1 MPSNEDYIDPND
13 AVFIAWSANFF
24 TVLNANLAAVGLIA
38 GDVTPVF
45 TARDSFSLAYTDQV
59 AKEAAA
65 TAAVALKRTRR
76 ITYVPQLRALVK
88 RIQAHPGMT
97 DSLRGQLGITVPKR
111 TRTRRGVGAEV
122 PGVVLEPKPGQVIVH
137 FGDNPGNEQTNGKPA
152 WAAGCNIYRK
162 VGQDKLAEW
171 ELIAFDT
178 ASPYVD
184 TIKGAARDVS
194 YKAAYRGIRASDEG
208 ASSPEQTVAAGG

>member
-13 AVFIAWSANFF
+13 AVFVAWSANFF
-24 TVLNANLAAVGLIA
+24 TVLNANLAAVGLVA
-38 GDVTPVF
+38 GDVTPVS
-45 TARDSFSLAYTDQV
+45 TARDAFSLAYTDQV

-76 ITYVPQLRALVK
+76 TTYVPQLRALVK
-88 RIQAHPGMT
+88 RVQAHPGMT
-97 DSLRGQLGITVPKR
+97 DALRGQLGVTVPKR

-122 PGVVLEPKPGQVIVH
+122 PGVVLEPKPGQVIIH

-162 VGQDKLAEW
+162 KQGETAFT
-171 ELIAFDT
+171 LIAFDT

-184 TIKGAARDVS
+184 HVTGSAVNVAYQV
-194 YKAAYRGIRASDEG
+194 AYRGIRATDEG
-208 ASSPEQTVAAGG
+208 APSPEQTVAAGG

>member
-13 AVFIAWSANFF
+13 AVFIAWSANYF
-24 TVLNANLAAVGLIA
+24 TVINANLAAVGLIA
-38 GDVTPVF
+38 GDVTPVSN
-45 TARDSFSLAYTDQV
+45 ARDAFSLAYTDQV

-76 ITYVPQLRALVK
+76 TTYVPQLRALVK
-88 RIQAHPGMT
+88 RVQAHPGMT
-97 DSLRGQLGITVPKR
+97 DSLRGQLGVTVPKR

-122 PGVVLEPKPGQVIVH
+122 PGVVLEPKPGQVIIH

-162 VGQDKLAEW
+162 FPGDLDFV
-171 ELIAFDT
+171 LIAFDT

>member
-24 TVLNANLAAVGLIA
+24 TVLNTNIAAVGLVA
-38 GDVTPVF
+38 GDVTPVSN
-45 TARDSFSLAYTDQV
+45 ARDLFSVAYTDQV

-76 ITYVPQLRALVK
+76 TTYVPQLRALVK

-97 DSLRGQLGITVPKR
+97 DSLRGQLGVTVPKR
-111 TRTRRGVGAEV
+111 TRTRRGVGSEV
-122 PGVVLEPKPGQVIVH
+122 PGVVLEPKPGQVIIH

-162 VGQDKLAEW
+162 FPEDFDFV
-171 ELIAFDT
+171 LIAFDT

-194 YKAAYRGIRASDEG
+194 YKVAYRGIRASDEG
-208 ASSPEQTVAAGG
+208 ARSPEQTIAAGG